1 MRYLFEAVLVGIYS
15 VIIYLFISYIIPS
28 YTLSLV
34 IVGFIKHYL
43 GYYFGIHTI
52 YCKYGE
58 KCLQIHENNSN
69 YISNNNFIY
78 VYSLLDG
85 LLYILIGTI
94 LSTLFFWIRNYKI
107 KYIIILF
114 LLGFIVHILSEKY
127 FIHNIFCSTNCKKY
141 NYI

>member
-43 GYYFGIHTI
+43 GYYLGIHTI
-52 YCKYGE
+52 YCNYGE
-58 KCLQIHENNSN
+58 KCLQIHKNNTN
-69 YISNNNFIY
+69 YISNNNIIY

-114 LLGFIVHILSEKY
+114 LIGFIVHILSEKY
-127 FIHNIFCSTNCKKY
+127 FIHNIFCSINCKK
-141 NYI
+141 I